1 MRGAARR
8 LARSRRLQAHPPQK
22 NRPHPRLQGR
32 RQVNFEA
39 DYVGFEIP
47 DQFIVGMGLDFN
59 ETYRCLPYVAAL
71 KPEAYGGKH

>member
-1 MRGAARR
+1 M
-8 LARSRRLQAHPPQK
+8 
-22 NRPHPRLQGR
+22 
-32 RQVNFEA
+32 
-39 DYVGFEIP
+39 GFEIP